1 MFYKCLCG
9 NEIEKNELQRQ
20 RKEARYLAEIRLGT
34 EVLFYTNLIWVRYI
48 AYDQIANLYRSN
60 ISNGEYDY
68 DFFHLDLDLH
78 DGRKLHVGSVPR
90 SAKTFMTIFEEVITY
105 TRSRINVVGGY

>member
-48 AYDQIANLYRSN
+48 AYDQIANLYLKMERGESGEFLTIENYLILCDINGKEHSMRIEQTDIAREVMRSIREEHPDITN
-60 ISNGEYDY
+60 IVP
-68 DFFHLDLDLH
+68 
-78 DGRKLHVGSVPR
+78 GR
-90 SAKTFMTIFEEVITY
+90 
-105 TRSRINVVGGY
+105 